1 MPKRSV
7 SVWTPFWGWVF
18 YDPHLSSDE
27 NCYDFF
33 NHIYIYWLVHKYP
46 CLLWNWVVESPWITY
61 VQQKQVFSQCS
72 VQGRATDNCWNLS
85 WSLRGQYVDDV
96 LWVAL
101 KPHRKNQTLSDTATT
116 QSFWTYFFLLNKRFV
131 SVSIHELKKVGPG
144 HVVSE
149 LCSMPKVSPLC
160 LHGYWKSSHTPSL
173 GFDFSWH
180 IFSLANAVSFKAR
193 QPKHVSSILA
203 VPRNMSPVWTSA
215 RGMVM
220 FCLQSNHIRTSQ
232 KNCCKPFCRS
242 DHRHGFPASAPSR
255 SSRSTTGKV
264 LTQPQAAC
272 HASSVSVMTLE
283 RELQL
288 LKVHS
293 KTLGLPPTQ

>member
-27 NCYDFF
+27 NCYAFL
-33 NHIYIYWLVHKYP
+33 NHIYWLVHKYP

-160 LHGYWKSSHTPSL
+160 LHGYWKCSHAPWL
-173 GFDFSWH
+173 GFHFSWR
-180 IFSLANAVSFKAR
+180 IFSLANAVCCKAR
-193 QPKHVSSILA
+193 QPKHFSSILA

-215 RGMVM
+215 RGKVM
-220 FCLQSNHIRTSQ
+220 FCLQSTQMRAGSP
-232 KNCCKPFCRS
+232 CA
-242 DHRHGFPASAPSR
+242 DLE
-255 SSRSTTGKV
+255 SS
-264 LTQPQAAC
+264 
-272 HASSVSVMTLE
+272 H
-283 RELQL
+283 
-288 LKVHS
+288 VHLI
-293 KTLGLPPTQ
+293 TDTDFLRVLPPGRLVPRLARSWPSLKLRVTHLPFLSWLWKENSSSWRFTVKP